1 MGLDSTNRDDSFW
14 DTIGTQT
21 TTRDT
26 ILAVW
31 DTIWDSFHGPS
42 PSPSPSP
49 NLFSGVSVPGASVLG
64 YGLPPIEFS
73 TLSSNSM

>member
-26 ILAVW
+26 IFHFGTQFRPFGTQSGTVFMALA
-31 DTIWDSFHGPS
+31 
-42 PSPSPSP
+42 
-49 NLFSGVSVPGASVLG
+49 LALALG
-64 YGLPPIEFS
+64 S
-73 TLSSNSM
+73 T